1 MSTNLPSK
9 YDHFQLGREF
19 RDHVKPLI
27 KALPGWR
34 DYYEAQG
41 WKGRTQGLD
50 RGEIIGAAEAL
61 GFDLFAAHAQWLA
74 LGSPGR
80 VAPPVTLPSPS
91 GIAPQWN
98 NPPQHGVT
106 PTPAA
111 MMASVN
117 ALASVIEGKGLPEGF
132 DNATEDARIETMLKP
147 EANAERYEG
156 GDVDTVI
163 GEILAPAS
171 PHMTPHLAAMMPDL
185 IRDAVSAAVRGPRT
199 VVKTIVQPVAGD
211 GALIA
216 PPMLVSTVK
225 SVPLWQAFGG
235 RRSDA
240 KEEHRHVW
248 QNLMV
253 DICDHSDP
261 LNEIDL
267 DYLWQPSLVAELAA
281 QDAAGMNGWVY
292 GVAGTGKS
300 VGLAQYAARLGRPF
314 IRIPIER
321 TTEPNELIGMM
332 VPSAKGGMTW
342 EDGKLTRAF
351 RVPRAVILI
360 DEPSLLRSGTLSVIG
375 TALDSR
381 KIHLVTGEVVCAAPG
396 VFICAA
402 DNTNGC
408 GDDSGRYVDT
418 AALNA
423 AFMDRFALRTE
434 LTFLTPAQETTMVA
448 RRVGVHAAA
457 IRPMVDYAT
466 LTRRDCDAGK
476 LTMGVTTRRLLAW
489 AHLVRIGIT
498 SKQAFEGAVIQSC
511 AAEDK
516 AALIT
521 LASANLTSAHAFID
535 GVVRGTVDPNAP
547 AIDPKAQGGI
557 GSAGNSFPNEGDP
570 LDA

>member
-1 MSTNLPSK
+1 VLEMSTNLPSK

-19 RDHVKPLI
+19 RDFVKPQI
-27 KALPGWR
+27 KALPGWQ
-34 DYYEAQG
+34 DYYLAQG

-50 RGEIIGAAEAL
+50 RAEIIWAAEAL
-61 GFDLFAAHAQWLA
+61 GFDLMAAHAQWLA

-91 GIAPQWN
+91 LVASQWN
-98 NPPQHGVT
+98 NPPQHGAL
-106 PTPAA
+106 PSPDA
-111 MMASVN
+111 MSPQAREPYFSLPGDAPQTEAESMTHVN
-117 ALASVIEGKGLPEGF
+117 PVHN
-132 DNATEDARIETMLKP
+132 D
-147 EANAERYEG
+147 AERYEG
-156 GDVDTVI
+156 GDVDVVI

-171 PHMTPHLAAMMPDL
+171 PHMTPHLAAMMPGL

-199 VVKTIVQPVAGD
+199 VVKTIVQPVASD
-211 GALIA
+211 GALVA

-225 SVPLWQAFGG
+225 SVPVWQAFGG
-235 RRSDA
+235 RKGDA
-240 KEEHRHVW
+240 KNEHRHVW
-248 QNLMV
+248 QNLLV

-267 DYLWQPSLVAELAA
+267 DYLWQPSLAAELAA

-408 GDDSGRYVDT
+408 GDDTGRYVDT

-434 LTFLTPAQETTMVA
+434 LNFLTPSQETTMVA

-457 IRPMVDYAT
+457 IKPIVDYAT

-489 AHLVRIGIT
+489 GHLVRIGIT
-498 SKQAFEGAVIQSC
+498 SKQAFEGAVIQAC

-521 LASANLTSAHAFID
+521 LASASLTSAHAYID
-535 GVVRGTVDPNAP
+535 GVVRGSIDPNAP

-557 GSAGNSFPNEGDP
+557 GAAGNSFPNEGDP